1 MVQERP
7 KLIFSVKLFFSD
19 LHLSTRSLYASCY
32 SSIKSLRAKIG
43 KQQLHNCNLTIFF
56 SLSRS
61 EKQQLFTCF
70 SYGPDS
76 SCTRFAYLLLKS
88 RSNRV
93 IVSIFLGNNSRL
105 KISVRAQYHTVDS
118 TRMRNSISCT
128 KLGVSLTKIALA
140 CRSQK

>member
-7 KLIFSVKLFFSD
+7 KLIFSVKLSFTD

-43 KQQLHNCNLTIFF
+43 KQQLHNCILTIFF

-76 SCTRFAYLLLKS
+76 CCTRFAYLLLKR

-93 IVSIFLGNNSRL
+93 ISLFFGNNRL
-105 KISVRAQYHTVDS
+105 KISVSAQYHTVDS

-128 KLGVSLTKIALA
+128 KLGVSLTKIAFA